1 MSTHSKEVNVIYKNH
16 AALTIIMKNMEE
28 TFSDLINYFKK
39 IELKLLDV
47 AT

>member
-1 MSTHSKEVNVIYKNH
+1 MLYIKKSCGINNYNEKD
-16 AALTIIMKNMEE
+16 MEE

-39 IELKLLDV
+39 IELKLLDI